1 MSNVYRYKNCLK
13 LNLWNCNWDNNLP
26 EIDGHATCIFN
37 VITRRFRI
45 WLRPKCINNVWT
57 KFTEITIYS
66 ELTRQYVI
74 KAVEKRLYFNSNNSS
89 STGVI
94 ELSDCFNTAFGST
107 KFGWRLSRMLDFYMD
122 ELFFIFDNYVGN
134 PDANPAKL
142 KNQVKAHNEYLMG
155 NLNPKILRTR
165 IPEVDIRYM
174 LSILFEHRR
183 IPYLQRCK
191 KINL

>member
-26 EIDGHATCIFN
+26 ELDGHATCIFN

-57 KFTEITIYS
+57 KSTEITTYS

-74 KAVEKRLYFNSNNSS
+74 KTVEKRLYLNSRPESP
-89 STGVI
+89 TGVI
-94 ELSDCFNTAFGST
+94 ELFDCFNREFDST
-107 KFGWRLSRMLDFYMD
+107 KFGWGRSKMLDFYMYQ
-122 ELFFIFDNYVGN
+122 LFFIFDNYVGN
-134 PDANPAKL
+134 PDANPTKL
-142 KNQVKAHNEYLMG
+142 ENQIEAHNEYLLD

-165 IPEVDIRYM
+165 IPKVDIQYM

-191 KINL
+191 KIIL